1 MKTSLTQPFER
12 RKPKKT
18 FFQKWEGLLYLL
30 PFFIP
35 YAIFTLVMLVEA
47 FGLSF
52 MDYKIFG
59 GSSFIGWK
67 NYSVIFNDPVFWT
80 ALKNTVLFVLFS
92 TPVFVM
98 AAFLVALLL
107 EYRFLKHKTFFRA
120 SFVMPMVLPVSVV
133 ATIGLYMF
141 QPYVGLVN
149 GMLKTMH
156 ILGADQEIFWIGDAD
171 LVWVT
176 ITMLT
181 LWWANGFNIV
191 LYLAGMQDIS
201 DTYYE
206 SAQLDGANYFQQVRH
221 ITWPLLARTHL
232 SILFLQ
238 LVASFKIYGQAYIM
252 TSGGPDGASRTIIQY
267 MWEMGFRTFN
277 IGRASSVAVVLFL
290 IIFVVSGAQYYASA
304 KASKL

>member
-1 MKTSLTQPFER
+1 MKTNLAQSFER
-12 RKPKKT
+12 RKPKKSL
-18 FFQKWEGLLYLL
+18 FQTWEGLLYLL

-35 YAIFTLVMLVEA
+35 YCIFTLVMLVEA

-59 GSSFIGWK
+59 GSTFIGWK
-67 NYSVIFNDPVFWT
+67 NYKVIFNDPVFWT
-80 ALKNTVLFVLFS
+80 ALKNTVLFVTFS
-92 TPVFVM
+92 TPVFVI

-107 EYRFLKHKTFFRA
+107 EYKFLKHKTFFRA

-141 QPYVGLVN
+141 QPYVGLIN
-149 GMLKTMH
+149 GMLKTAH

-181 LWWANGFNIV
+181 LWWANGFNVV

-277 IGRASSVAVVLFL
+277 IGRASAVAVVLFL
-290 IIFVVSGAQYYASA
+290 IIFVVSGAQYTVSA
-304 KASKL
+304 KTSKL